1 RWKNESIVAEREGR
15 HRFAHIV
22 FALVRVAVSPHA
34 VQATTVGSRD
44 LDLSGRRHINAAEPI
59 ILRHR
64 KRVLENAKLDRVLA
78 LVVVVGWS
86 PFCARPLILLNSWLS
101 ESSSA
106 SIRLE
111 CFVSP
116 CEISAPTLRT
126 SETSSVR
133 LLSCAIGRS
142 PFACCPCGGA
152 PAKLILQW
160 TLADLSAVIIAKV
173 RTIRPLKP
181 VPSRSKF
188 SQAPAIPNGSDRPP
202 RKTTSLLAGT
212 TLRRRKIGTR
222 RHTRSLH
229 GPLAARG
236 TSKFSWC
243 RRLLAGP
250 AVRANNSDLRAVR
263 HAELAHDL

>member
-126 SETSSVR
+126 SETSLAR

-142 PFACCPCGGA
+142 PFACCPCGAA
-152 PAKLILQW
+152 PAKLILPVD
-160 TLADLSAVIIAKV
+160 T
-173 RTIRPLKP
+173 RRPLGCDYCKSPNRLKP
-181 VPSRSKF
+181 VPSSSPKGRRCRTALIALHSKLPAYWRGRPRVGEKI
-188 SQAPAIPNGSDRPP
+188 APGRGPT
-202 RKTTSLLAGT
+202 RKTPK
-212 TLRRRKIGTR
+212 RCK
-222 RHTRSLH
+222 
-229 GPLAARG
+229 PLPTFPISPFCLTG
-236 TSKFSWC
+236 
-243 RRLLAGP
+243 
-250 AVRANNSDLRAVR
+250 
-263 HAELAHDL
+263 